1 MRTKRKKYVVCAYSL
16 VCRKGALGK
25 RGLFQTITPVGR
37 PLGTSFR
44 KDAED
49 LIAHGREIAPYSEL
63 GAKQKRERLDLM
75 RRVVEYISGGDLQAA
90 TADLGGG
97 VDIIGEIKDARNASA
112 GKDVRTLEFKVNAAQ
127 FLAPEM
133 TRMEM
138 CAKGTTLG
146 VQGVYS
152 GFPC

>member
-1 MRTKRKKYVVCAYSL
+1 
-16 VCRKGALGK
+16 
-25 RGLFQTITPVGR
+25 
-37 PLGTSFR
+37 
-44 KDAED
+44 
-49 LIAHGREIAPYSEL
+49 
-63 GAKQKRERLDLM
+63 M

-90 TADLGGG
+90 TVDLGGG

-112 GKDVRTLEFKVNAAQ
+112 GKDVRTLEFKVNVAQ

-146 VQGVYS
+146 AQGVYS